1 MVVAAFVGGV
11 AVGGS
16 CEEEAAGCEDGFGDV
31 GLCTAAGA
39 VGSWIVDLVSVWVCP
54 FVASSFVLVDLRLV
68 VVVVL
73 VVVGLVLAN
82 VGYKPNFQKKEGFVN
97 SFKFYVVSLTFKEI

>member
-1 MVVAAFVGGV
+1 MAVAAFVGGV
-11 AVGGS
+11 AAG
-16 CEEEAAGCEDGFGDV
+16 GCEDGFDGAD
-31 GLCTAAGA
+31 LCTAAVA
-39 VGSWIVDLVSVWVCP
+39 AGSFGIVDLVSGWVCP

-82 VGYKPNFQKKEGFVN
+82 DGHKPN
-97 SFKFYVVSLTFKEI
+97 L